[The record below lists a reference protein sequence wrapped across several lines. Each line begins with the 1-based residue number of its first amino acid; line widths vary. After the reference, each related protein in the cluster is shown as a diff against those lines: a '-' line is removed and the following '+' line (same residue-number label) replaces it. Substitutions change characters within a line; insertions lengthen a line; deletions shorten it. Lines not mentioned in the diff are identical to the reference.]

1 VTRVKPLQVFGRLIG
16 TTAFR
21 LSLATMVASAIFA
34 GGLLLYVGWNA
45 RRLIDE
51 QIGQT
56 LSAQIN
62 GLADQYRIGGLRRLT
77 AVIERRSRQPGS
89 FLFLLQGPQG
99 ETLAGN
105 ISGVPAQML
114 ASSETFETTY
124 QRQDEVDGQIQTS
137 TRAALARVFVL
148 PGNNRLLVGRDLEE
162 RERLNEV
169 LSQAI
174 WLLIGAIILFGGL
187 GGFLV
192 ARRAIARMDALT
204 ATSRAI
210 MAGDLSGR
218 LPLSGSGDEIDRLAS
233 NLNAMLVR
241 IDGLM
246 QGMKEVS
253 DNIAHDLRTPLTRL
267 RNSAEE
273 ALRKAVTV
281 EEYRAALDRTIEES
295 DGLIRVFN
303 ALLLIARSEAG
314 SGTEAFR
321 SIDLSALLADVAEIY
336 EPSAEEAGGSLNT
349 AIEPGLQVRGSRELL
364 GQAVANLLDNAMKYG
379 LPPQPGAPAE
389 IVLAAA
395 LENGLVTIAVKD
407 RGAGIPPDQ
416 RARAIERFG
425 RLDASRHKAGSG
437 LGLSLV
443 AAVARLHGGTLTLAD
458 NAPGLATRLELP
470 AQP

>member
-1 VTRVKPLQVFGRLIG
+1 ML
-16 TTAFR
+16 
-21 LSLATMVASAIFA
+21 ASAVFA
-34 GGLLLYVGWNA
+34 SGLLLYVGWNA

-77 AVIERRSRQPGS
+77 AVIERRSRLPGS

-105 ISGVPAQML
+105 ISGIPLQRLTDA
-114 ASSETFETTY
+114 ETFETTY
-124 QRQDEVDGQIQTS
+124 QRQDEVDGQIQAS
-137 TRAALARVFVL
+137 TRGALARVFML
-148 PGNNRLLVGRDLEE
+148 PGGNRLLVGRDLEE

-174 WLLIGAIILFGGL
+174 WLLIGAIVLFGGL

-192 ARRAIARMDALT
+192 ARRAIARMDRLT
-204 ATSRAI
+204 ETSRAI

-273 ALRKAVTV
+273 ALRSASTIG
-281 EEYRAALDRTIEES
+281 EYRASLERMIEES
-295 DGLIRVFN
+295 DGLIRIFN

-314 SGTEAFR
+314 SGTEAFT
-321 SIDLSALLADVAEIY
+321 SVDLSALIGDVAEIY
-336 EPSAEEAGGSLNT
+336 EPSAEEAGGALRT
-349 AIEPGLQVRGSRELL
+349 EVEPGLTVRGSRELL

-379 LPPQPGAPAE
+379 LPPQAGAPAE
-389 IVLAAA
+389 IFLAAG
-395 LENGLVTIAVKD
+395 LKDGLVVIEVRD
-407 RGAGIPPDQ
+407 HGAGIPADQ
-416 RARAIERFG
+416 RERAVERFG
-425 RLDASRHKAGSG
+425 RLDASRHKPGSG

-443 AAVARLHGGTLTLAD
+443 AAVARLHGGRLTLAD
-458 NAPGLATRLELP
+458 GEPGLSATLALS
-470 AQP
+470 AAA